1 MQFKHPE
8 ILYFL
13 FLLVIPILVH
23 LFQLR
28 RFKTVYFTNVKLLK
42 ELQTQT
48 RKSSKI
54 KKWLLLVTRL
64 LVLTCLII
72 AFAQPYFKHQNTPKK
87 GNELI
92 IVLDN
97 SFSMQAKGPKG
108 ELLKRSIQ
116 ELLEELPENQS
127 FSLLTNSE
135 LYWDTDIKSIQKE
148 LQNLDYSAL
157 PFQLDYLLN
166 QVEIKKKQ
174 VPKDYII
181 ITDAIQA
188 ESKKAIEL
196 AQNNSVYFIQPKAEN
211 LSNISIQNVAISQV
225 MDQFYELKINLQSFG
240 SKKRE
245 IPLSVISSGKKL
257 ATTLVQIDKS
267 NTEIKLTIPK
277 KDIQATIHIEDQSLA
292 YDNDFY
298 LSISKPEKA
307 ALLAIGS
314 LAQNNFLDRIF
325 TAEEFNFKST
335 ELKSLDY
342 NQIENQE
349 AIVLNELDDLPLAL
363 GTTLKA
369 YYEKGGTIIFIP
381 NKNNIPSTLNN
392 FVANFGSLKYG
403 MLSST
408 EKKITTINFSHPL
421 YQAVFKNKVT
431 NFQYPKVKS
440 SFGLTGNTAVLHYE
454 DQSIFM
460 GSSTNQLGNFYAFAA
475 PINKQNSNFQ
485 NAPLIVPTLYNMGQN
500 QSKTGI
506 NAYTIGENQSLILE
520 TVLTKDE
527 AVAIQNNDYSFIP
540 LQQILNAKCKLTF
553 GDYPEKA
560 ENYEVIKDEESLK
573 KISFNFART
582 ESDIT
587 AINSG
592 IFDTFTKVN
601 NIATVLNDIASER
614 SSSEIWKWFLFG
626 TLLLLCTELLIQ
638 KLIK

>member
-64 LVLTCLII
+64 LLLTCLII
-72 AFAQPYFKHQNTPKK
+72 AFAQPYFKHQNTTKK

-127 FSLLTNSE
+127 FSLLTNTE

-166 QVEIKKKQ
+166 QVEIKKKL

-211 LSNISIQNVAISQV
+211 LSNVSIQNVVISQV

-245 IPLSVISSGKKL
+245 IPLSVSSSEKKL
-257 ATTLVQIDKS
+257 ATTLVQIDKP

-298 LSISKPEKA
+298 LSISKPEKV

-325 TAEEFNFKST
+325 TAEEFHFKST

-369 YYEKGGTIIFIP
+369 FYEKGGTIILVP
-381 NKNNIPSTLNN
+381 NKNNAPSTLNN

-408 EKKITTINFSHPL
+408 EKQITTINFSHPI

-440 SFGLTGNTAVLHYE
+440 SFGLSGNTAVLQYE
-454 DQSIFM
+454 DQSIFI

-506 NAYTIGENQSLILE
+506 NAYTIGENQSLLLE

-527 AVAIQNNDYSFIP
+527 AVTIQNNDYSFIP
-540 LQQILNAKCKLTF
+540 LQQILNTKCKLTF

-560 ENYEVIKDEESLK
+560 GNYEVIKDDEFLK

-601 NIATVLNDIASER
+601 NIATVLNDLASER

-626 TLLLLCTELLIQ
+626 TLLLLCIELLIQ

>member
-225 MDQFYELKINLQSFG
+225 MDQFYELKINLLSFG

-245 IPLSVISSGKKL
+245 IPLSVISSEKNI
-257 ATTLVQIDKS
+257 ATTLVQIDKP

-408 EKKITTINFSHPL
+408 
-421 YQAVFKNKVT
+421 
-431 NFQYPKVKS
+431 
-440 SFGLTGNTAVLHYE
+440 
-454 DQSIFM
+454 
-460 GSSTNQLGNFYAFAA
+460 
-475 PINKQNSNFQ
+475 
-485 NAPLIVPTLYNMGQN
+485 
-500 QSKTGI
+500 
-506 NAYTIGENQSLILE
+506 
-520 TVLTKDE
+520 
-527 AVAIQNNDYSFIP
+527 
-540 LQQILNAKCKLTF
+540 
-553 GDYPEKA
+553 
-560 ENYEVIKDEESLK
+560 
-573 KISFNFART
+573 
-582 ESDIT
+582 
-587 AINSG
+587 
-592 IFDTFTKVN
+592 
-601 NIATVLNDIASER
+601 
-614 SSSEIWKWFLFG
+614 
-626 TLLLLCTELLIQ
+626 
-638 KLIK
+638 

>member
-64 LVLTCLII
+64 LLLTCLII
-72 AFAQPYFKHQNTPKK
+72 AFAQPYFKHQNTTKK

-127 FSLLTNSE
+127 FSLLTNTE

-166 QVEIKKKQ
+166 QVEIKKKL

-211 LSNISIQNVAISQV
+211 LSNVSIQNVAISQV

-245 IPLSVISSGKKL
+245 IPLSVSSSEKNL
-257 ATTLVQIDKS
+257 ATTLVQIDKP

-298 LSISKPEKA
+298 LSISKPEKV

-325 TAEEFNFKST
+325 TAEEFHFKST

-369 YYEKGGTIIFIP
+369 FYEKGGTIILIP
-381 NKNNIPSTLNN
+381 NKNNNPSTLNN

-408 EKKITTINFSHPL
+408 EKQITTINFSHPL

-440 SFGLTGNTAVLHYE
+440 SFGLSGNTAVLQYE
-454 DQSIFM
+454 DQSIFI

-506 NAYTIGENQSLILE
+506 NAYTIGENQSLLLE

-527 AVAIQNNDYSFIP
+527 AVTIQNNDYSFIP
-540 LQQILNAKCKLTF
+540 LQQILNTKCKLTF

-560 ENYEVIKDEESLK
+560 GNYEVIKDEESLK

-601 NIATVLNDIASER
+601 NIATVLNDLASER

-626 TLLLLCTELLIQ
+626 TLLLLCIELLIQ

>member
-225 MDQFYELKINLQSFG
+225 MDQFYELKINLLSFG

-363 GTTLKA
+363 GTTLKT

-440 SFGLTGNTAVLHYE
+440 SFGLIGNTAVLHYE

-560 ENYEVIKDEESLK
+560 GNYEVIKDEESLK

-601 NIATVLNDIASER
+601 NIATVLNDLASER

>member
-225 MDQFYELKINLQSFG
+225 MDQFYELKINLLSFG

-560 ENYEVIKDEESLK
+560 GNYEVIKDEESLK

-601 NIATVLNDIASER
+601 NIATVLNDLASER

>member
-64 LVLTCLII
+64 LLLTCLII
-72 AFAQPYFKHQNTPKK
+72 AFAQPYFKHQNTTKK

-127 FSLLTNSE
+127 FSLLTNTE

-166 QVEIKKKQ
+166 QVEIKKKL

-211 LSNISIQNVAISQV
+211 LSNVSIQNVVISQV

-245 IPLSVISSGKKL
+245 IPLSVSSSEKKL
-257 ATTLVQIDKS
+257 ATTLVQIDKP

-298 LSISKPEKA
+298 LSISKPEKV

-314 LAQNNFLDRIF
+314 LTQNNFLDRIF
-325 TAEEFNFKST
+325 TAEEFHFKST
-335 ELKSLDY
+335 ELKTLDY

-369 YYEKGGTIIFIP
+369 FYEKGGTIILIP
-381 NKNNIPSTLNN
+381 NKNNTPSTLNN

-408 EKKITTINFSHPL
+408 EKQITTINFSHPL

-440 SFGLTGNTAVLHYE
+440 SFGLSGNTAVLQYE
-454 DQSIFM
+454 DQSIFI

-506 NAYTIGENQSLILE
+506 NAYTIGENQSLLLE

-527 AVAIQNNDYSFIP
+527 AVTIQNNDYSFIP
-540 LQQILNAKCKLTF
+540 LQQILNTKCKLTF

-560 ENYEVIKDEESLK
+560 GNYEVIKDEESLK

-601 NIATVLNDIASER
+601 NIATVLNDLASER

-626 TLLLLCTELLIQ
+626 TLLLLCIELLIQ

>member
-64 LVLTCLII
+64 LLLTFLII
-72 AFAQPYFKHQNTPKK
+72 AFAQPYFKHQNTTKK

-97 SFSMQAKGPKG
+97 SFSMQAKGSKG

-127 FSLLTNSE
+127 FSLLTNTE

-148 LQNLDYSAL
+148 LQNLNYSAL

-166 QVEIKKKQ
+166 QVEIKKKL

-211 LSNISIQNVAISQV
+211 LSNVSIQNVVISQV

-245 IPLSVISSGKKL
+245 IPLSVSSSEKNL
-257 ATTLVQIDKS
+257 ATTLVQIDKP

-298 LSISKPEKA
+298 LSISKPEKV

-314 LAQNNFLDRIF
+314 LAENNFLDRIF
-325 TAEEFNFKST
+325 TAEEFHFKST
-335 ELKSLDY
+335 ELKTLDY

-369 YYEKGGTIIFIP
+369 FYEKGGTIILIP
-381 NKNNIPSTLNN
+381 NKNNTPSTLNN

-408 EKKITTINFSHPL
+408 EKQITTINFSHPI

-440 SFGLTGNTAVLHYE
+440 SFGLSGNTAVLQYE
-454 DQSIFM
+454 DQSIFI

-506 NAYTIGENQSLILE
+506 NAYTIGENQSLLLE

-540 LQQILNAKCKLTF
+540 LQQILNTKCKLTF

-560 ENYEVIKDEESLK
+560 GNYEVIKDEESLK

-601 NIATVLNDIASER
+601 NIATVLNDLASER